1 VTSRTAPRIKPAL
14 KAGAVVITDRYVDS
28 ALAYQGSGRDLDVAD
43 VERVNRW
50 ATDDLRPNLTI
61 LLDLPPKS
69 GLGRFAERDRIE
81 AQSHDFHERVRTAFL
96 ELAAAE
102 PQHYLV
108 VDAGQDREVIAEQI
122 RARLLPMLPKVG
134 P

>member
-1 VTSRTAPRIKPAL
+1 MSAPPRPSRGPG
-14 KAGAVVITDRYVDS
+14 GARDS
-28 ALAYQGSGRDLDVAD
+28 SD

-69 GLGRFAERDRIE
+69 GLGRFEERDRIE
-81 AQSHDFHERVRTAFL
+81 AQSAEFHQRVRTAFL

-108 VDAGQDREVIAEQI
+108 VDATEDRQQIAVQI
-122 RARLLPMLPKVG
+122 QSRLAPLLPGRTRPT
-134 P
+134 

>member
-1 VTSRTAPRIKPAL
+1 
-14 KAGAVVITDRYVDS
+14 
-28 ALAYQGSGRDLDVAD
+28 
-43 VERVNRW
+43 VNRW

-81 AQSHDFHERVRTAFL
+81 AQSHDFHERVRSAFL

-108 VDAGQDREVIAEQI
+108 LDASQDREDLAKQI
-122 RARLLPMLPKVG
+122 RARLQPMLPKVDL
-134 P
+134 

>member
-1 VTSRTAPRIKPAL
+1 M
-14 KAGAVVITDRYVDS
+14 
-28 ALAYQGSGRDLDVAD
+28 
-43 VERVNRW
+43 NRW

-69 GLGRFAERDRIE
+69 GLGRFEERDRIE
-81 AQSHDFHERVRTAFL
+81 AQSADFHERVRTAFL

-108 VDAGQDREVIAEQI
+108 LDATQDREQIADQI

-134 P
+134 R

>member
-1 VTSRTAPRIKPAL
+1 
-14 KAGAVVITDRYVDS
+14 VVITDRYVDS
-28 ALAYQGSGRDLDVAD
+28 ALAYQGSGRDLDTSD

-50 ATDDLRPNLTI
+50 ATGDLRPNLTI

-69 GLGRFAERDRIE
+69 GLGRFEERDRIE
-81 AQSHDFHERVRTAFL
+81 AQSADFHQRVRTAFL

-108 VDAGQDREVIAEQI
+108 IDATGDRQQIAAQI
-122 RARLLPMLPKVG
+122 QARLAPLLPGCTRPTVTEQG
-134 P
+134 